1 MKYIKTNDGRI
12 IDLNRTGYDN
22 SKLVHLDENQLDGG
36 NWAGWYW
43 NTDEYGYE
51 IECRD
56 VDILKQANNIK
67 DLCDAYIITSKQG
80 HIYDSYGDYGYELKE
95 VLPQAREECPDEDWD
110 LYGCILVN
118 GIIKQV
124 AKLNDDKGELELL

>member
-1 MKYIKTNDGRI
+1 MKYIRTKDGRI
-12 IDLNRTGYDN
+12 LKNGVVERKFGIKRG
-22 SKLVHLDENQLDGG
+22 K
-36 NWAGWYW
+36 
-43 NTDEYGYE
+43 GYE
-51 IECRD
+51 IL
-56 VDILKQANNIK
+56 VNDINKLREADTIPE
-67 DLCDAYIITSKQG
+67 LCDGFIITSKQG
-80 HIYDSYGDYGYELKE
+80 HIYDSYGDYNYELKE